1 MHRSEIYTKNLL
13 VKLKKKVHSVNV
25 FVDGK
30 MISKEIVKVWT
41 GLIYIRIGPSHGFL
55 WTRYWLLENVSIHDH
70 LFCVTLC
77 FALVLLL

>member
-30 MISKEIVKVWT
+30 MISKEIVKV
-41 GLIYIRIGPSHGFL
+41 
-55 WTRYWLLENVSIHDH
+55 
-70 LFCVTLC
+70 
-77 FALVLLL
+77 